1 MDQEFRDFLD
11 LVKKLLKVKW
21 ILIIFFAVFLGIFVG
36 RNFKFLSEVTFTL
49 KNPGITTKITKEEP
63 VKEAQTCCPHLKI
76 GQVLV
81 PPTPEKLPV
90 IVVFEVRNS
99 GEAIARQVRVFID
112 FGSSKVIAYEVI
124 GPRKDFVS
132 GSEPGRSVINL
143 EIKYLHPHESAYI
156 YAQTSHAVFSQIVLS
171 SSDTLSA
178 IEYNYSNYLAKT
190 KIKTRRDGAM
200 PDWFVT
206 FLYILAAAVLVTFTI
221 YFVLVLIEKFNKWL
235 KMKW

>member
-1 MDQEFRDFLD
+1 MEQD
-11 LVKKLLKVKW
+11 VIKLLKKIVKVKW
-21 ILIIFFAVFLGIFVG
+21 IAIILIAIFLGIFVS
-36 RNFKFLSEVTFTL
+36 RNSKFFSEITFTL
-49 KNPGITTKITKEEP
+49 KPETSNKSKEEQL
-63 VKEAQTCCPHLKI
+63 KDRQTCCPHLKI

-81 PPTPEKLPV
+81 PPTAKKLPV

-132 GSEPGRSVINL
+132 GSETGSSIINL
-143 EIKYLHPHESAYI
+143 EIKYLRPHESAYI
-156 YAQTSHAVFSQIVLS
+156 YAQTSHAVFSKIVLS

-178 IEYNYSNYLAKT
+178 IEYTYSNYLAKT
-190 KIKTRRDGAM
+190 KTSKDGAM

-206 FLYILAAAVLVTFTI
+206 FLFILVGSVLVVFTG
-221 YFVLVLIEKFNKWL
+221 YFVIVLIQKLNKWL
-235 KMKW
+235 KVKWD